1 MPLRVRLICSV
12 AGALLGG
19 LLLAFALTVWQ
30 AHDAV
35 VRELGGAL
43 ALGRQ
48 EIETT
53 LDTLPPGSDPGD
65 AIRHQIVAFNGNRHI
80 AASLFDAD
88 GRPMSVSVPSL
99 PPERVPAWFV
109 SLVSGAPA
117 RQRIELP
124 PGTYRARTVLLEGD
138 PRNEALEA
146 WTSLRDTVAVILALS
161 LSAGLLAWWS
171 TGRALRPLTSL
182 AEALQG
188 VGEGEYAARLEGRG
202 PPEIR
207 LLADA
212 FNRMAGELGHARER
226 NRLLHRQLL
235 TLQETE
241 RAEIAR
247 DLHDDIGPLLFAIT
261 VDAATAENGA
271 IRQDRAGTLE
281 AAQGIRASV
290 QQAHARIRAI
300 INRLRPVGL
309 AEFGIESAVEN
320 LADFWRRRHPEV
332 RFSLDLD
339 HPHAAAG
346 ELVDVT
352 AYRVI
357 QEAVSNALQHGR
369 PSHVTVTLKPE
380 SEPCTALLLTIAD
393 DGRGGASV
401 TPGFGLTGMR
411 DRIEAVGGSLTV
423 TASQGQGFRVA
434 ASLPL
439 ALGVSPATNQTT
451 DDVP

>member
-30 AHDAV
+30 AHDSV

-53 LDTLPPGSDPGD
+53 LDALPPGTDPSD
-65 AIRHQIVAFNGNRHI
+65 ALLHQIVAFNGNRHLS
-80 AASLFDAD
+80 ASLFDGD
-88 GRPMSVSVPSL
+88 GEPMSLSVPSL
-99 PPERVPAWFV
+99 PAERVPAWFV
-109 SLVSGAPA
+109 RLVSGAPDS
-117 RQRIELP
+117 QRIDLP
-124 PGTYRARTVLLEGD
+124 RGEYRARTVLLEGD

-146 WTSLRDTVAVILALS
+146 WNSLRDVVLVILALS

-182 AEALQG
+182 AAALQS
-188 VGEGEYAARLEGRG
+188 VGEGEYAARLEGQG

-207 LLADA
+207 QLAGA
-212 FNRMAGELGHARER
+212 FNRMAGELGLARER

-235 TLQETE
+235 TLQESE

-271 IRQDRAGTLE
+271 IRQDRGGTLE

-320 LADFWRRRHPEV
+320 LVDFWRRRHPEI
-332 RFSLDLD
+332 RFTLDLGRPD
-339 HPHAAAG
+339 AAVG
-346 ELVDVT
+346 ELVDVI

-369 PSHVTVTLKPE
+369 PSHITVTMKSE
-380 SEPCTALLLTIAD
+380 SAALLLTIAD

-401 TPGFGLTGMR
+401 IPGFGLTGMR
-411 DRIEAVGGSLTV
+411 DRIEAVGGSLSV
-423 TASQGQGFRVA
+423 TASKGQGFRIA

-439 ALGVSPATNQTT
+439 ALDGAPAADLTVGEEVT
-451 DDVP
+451 

>member
-30 AHDAV
+30 AHDSV

-48 EIETT
+48 EIQTT
-53 LDTLPPGSDPGD
+53 LDALPPGTDPGD
-65 AIRHQIVAFNGNRHI
+65 ALRHQIVAFNGNRHL

-88 GRPMSVSVPSL
+88 GRAMSVSVPSL
-99 PPERVPAWFV
+99 PAERVPGWFV
-109 SLVSGAPA
+109 RLVAGAPA
-117 RQRIELP
+117 SQRIDLP
-124 PGTYRARTVLLEGD
+124 PGDYRARTVLVEGD

-146 WTSLRDTVAVILALS
+146 WTSLRDTVAVLLALS

-182 AEALQG
+182 AAALQS
-188 VGEGEYAARLEGRG
+188 VGEGEYAARLEDEG

-207 LLADA
+207 LLTGA
-212 FNRMAGELGHARER
+212 FNRMAGELGLARER

-247 DLHDDIGPLLFAIT
+247 DLHDDIGPLLFAIN

-271 IRQDRAGTLE
+271 IRQDRTGTLE

-290 QQAHARIRAI
+290 EQAHARIRAI

-309 AEFGIESAVEN
+309 AEFGIESAVGN
-320 LADFWRRRHPEV
+320 LVDFWRRRHPEIL
-332 RFSLDLD
+332 FTLDLQR
-339 HPHAAAG
+339 PASEAG

-352 AYRVI
+352 AFRVI

-369 PSHVTVTLKPE
+369 PSHIVVTMKPQG
-380 SEPCTALLLTIAD
+380 EPGAALLLSIVD
-393 DGRGGASV
+393 DGRGDSQV

-411 DRIEAVGGSLTV
+411 DRIEAVGGSLTI
-423 TASQGQGFRVA
+423 TAGAGEGFRVA
-434 ASLPL
+434 ASLPIT
-439 ALGVSPATNQTT
+439 LGAAPS
-451 DDVP
+451 